1 MSDNDHLYGW
11 HQGLGIS
18 LQAKLKSDLK
28 QAMREHRDEHKNTIR
43 QIISEFP
50 KLTVP
55 ITLESGKKSTR
66 LKREEEITD
75 DDIMGIISGLVKSE
89 KTTLELQKKESS
101 PYLEIL
107 HTYLPQPA
115 SEEDISAWIE
125 ENIDFSRFKAPMQ
138 AMGPIMKH
146 FGKSADGNL
155 VKKILAQRAG

>member
-1 MSDNDHLYGW
+1 MENNDSSYGW
-11 HQGLGIS
+11 SEELGGS
-18 LQAKLKSDLK
+18 LLSKLKEDLK
-28 QAMREHRDEHKNTIR
+28 QAVRGKDEDRKSTIR

-66 LKREEEITD
+66 LKKDDEISN
-75 DDIMGIISGLVKSE
+75 DDILGVIAGLVKSE

-115 SEEDISAWIE
+115 NEEEIRAWVRD
-125 ENIDFSRFKAPMQ
+125 NIDLASFKTPMQ

-146 FGKSADGNL
+146 FGKKADGNL
-155 VKKILAQRAG
+155 VKKVLASLAR

>member
-1 MSDNDHLYGW
+1 MKSDAPVWGWDDNMSV
-11 HQGLGIS
+11 S
-18 LQAKLKSDLK
+18 LLSKLKDDLK
-28 QAMREHRDEHKNTIR
+28 QAMRAKDEERKNTIR

-66 LKREEEITD
+66 LKKDEEISD
-75 DDIMGIISGLVKSE
+75 DDILGVIAGLVKSE
-89 KTTLELQKKESS
+89 KTTLELQKRESS

-115 SEEDISAWIE
+115 GEEEIRAWAE
-125 ENIDFSRFKAPMQ
+125 KNIDLAAFKSPMQ

-146 FGKSADGNL
+146 FGKKADGNL
-155 VKKILAQRAG
+155 VKKVLASLAG